1 MSIYFVS
8 GIDTGIGKTIATGA
22 MACYLLHCGIRVISA
37 KMVQT
42 GNDGFSE
49 DLLKHRE
56 MTGTGLFPE
65 DREGLTAPQIFRYP
79 ASPHL
84 AAKLEHRTLD
94 LDAIRIAVELLSERY
109 EIVLVEGAGGLAVP
123 LTEDL
128 LTVDFVAERKWP
140 LILVSS
146 ARLGSLNHTIQAI
159 EMAASR
165 NLQIV
170 GTVFNCCPENDEII
184 RKDSRRMIEKYL
196 LRHGHR
202 PAIVDLPEIGDPVPR
217 IDFSVFFN
225 NEKTRKDTKRHEK
238 ILGKLND
245 E

>member
-8 GIDTGIGKTIATGA
+8 GIDTGIGKTVATGA
-22 MACYLLHCGIRVISA
+22 MACFLQNRGGRVITA

-56 MTGTGLFPE
+56 MSGNGLFPE

-84 AAKLEHRTLD
+84 AAKLEQCTMD
-94 LDAIRIAVELLSERY
+94 LDAIRHAAKLLSERY
-109 EIVLVEGAGGLAVP
+109 EVVLVEGAGGLAVP
-123 LTEDL
+123 LNEDL
-128 LTVDFVAERKWP
+128 LTVDFVAEQKWP
-140 LILVSS
+140 MILVSS
-146 ARLGSLNHTIQAI
+146 GRLGSLNHTIQAI
-159 EMAASR
+159 EMAANR

-170 GTVFNCCPENDEII
+170 GTVYNCCSDNDEII
-184 RKDSRRMIEKYL
+184 RQDSRRMIEKYL

-202 PAIVDLPEIGDPVPR
+202 TAIVDLPHIGDPPPC
-217 IDFSVFFN
+217 IDFSAFFGN
-225 NEKTRKDTKRHEK
+225 
-238 ILGKLND
+238 
-245 E
+245 